1 MRIRRKTRRIA
12 MRNTLHNSQKN
23 ISKDVKVITNN
34 NLQTFINF
42 EIFFCILFTYLII
55 RNLR

>member
-1 MRIRRKTRRIA
+1 MRVRRKTRRIA
-12 MRNTLHNSQKN
+12 IRNTLHTSQKN
-23 ISKDVKVITNN
+23 ISKDVKVIINN

-42 EIFFCILFTYLII
+42 EIFFFILFIYLII